1 MAGRSRKQRSSS
13 SSWSSESS
21 YNMSDL
27 QYGAKLPE
35 KKAKEE
41 FLANPIR
48 GYLTE
53 DDTTLDNSSM
63 GRSRKRNCHSKKEKH
78 VKDETFSSEDNQDSS
93 VSSKKRNTRGRRK
106 RAGISRKRKVN
117 GQKQSRATILTWL
130 IDCGVIQENA
140 EVVVIEEETT
150 KKMGKIKKEGILCS
164 CCCIVLTVGDFY
176 KHAGG
181 TTSKPYEYILIAET
195 CSSLLSSMVKAWY
208 LPEESKFHRFN
219 SIETSHDASDSYDD
233 ACMICADGGDLMC
246 CDNCSSTYHHNKCLG
261 MQEVPNGSWYCPFC
275 VCKICGDPAYEND
288 YLQKC
293 QQCERKYHRECRQAR
308 EPVSLDMNE
317 TPEDTFCDLT
327 CKKIYDK
334 LERRYLGVEH
344 ELDKSYKWTL
354 LQNTDDGSGINIEDD
369 YQRTVCH
376 SKLVVARRLMEDC
389 FEEIIDRHTKIDVV
403 KSLLYNCGSN
413 FNRVNFRG
421 FYTFILEKDEE
432 IISAATIRIHGTNL
446 AEMPFI
452 ATNKEYR
459 RKGMCKKLMVAIES
473 TLCFLKVEK
482 LVIPSVSECIGTW
495 IESYGFRLISS
506 PLPTE
511 ITLHNTL
518 MFHDSVRLQ
527 KDIYP
532 SASDKQP
539 EETRISPKKCE
550 EPRPFD
556 LNVEASHQQDKD

>member
-1 MAGRSRKQRSSS
+1 MIEKMAGRRSRRQRSSS

-27 QYGAKLPE
+27 QYGAELPE

-53 DDTTLDNSSM
+53 DDTALENSSM
-63 GRSRKRNCHSKKEKH
+63 GRSRKRNRHSRIEQH
-78 VKDETFSSEDNQDSS
+78 VKDETFSSDDNEDSS
-93 VSSKKRNTRGRRK
+93 GSSKKRNRRSKRK
-106 RAGISRKRKVN
+106 RAGISRTRKVN

-130 IDCGVIQENA
+130 LDCGVIQQNA
-140 EVVVIEEETT
+140 EVVVTEEETT
-150 KKMGKIKKEGILCS
+150 KKMGEIKKEGILCS
-164 CCCIVLTVGDFY
+164 CCCNVLTVGDFY

-195 CSSLLSSMVKAWY
+195 CCSLLSSMAKAWY
-208 LPEESKFHRFN
+208 LPEESQFHQFN

-233 ACMICADGGDLMC
+233 ACMICADGGNLMC
-246 CDNCSSTYHHNKCLG
+246 CDNCSSTYHHKICLG

-293 QQCERKYHRECRQAR
+293 QQCEKKYHRGCRQAR

-354 LQNTDDGSGINIEDD
+354 LQNTDNGSGMNIEDD

-389 FEEIIDRHTKIDVV
+389 FEEIIDRHTEIDVI
-403 KSLLYNCGSN
+403 KSLVYNCG
-413 FNRVNFRG
+413 
-421 FYTFILEKDEE
+421 
-432 IISAATIRIHGTNL
+432 
-446 AEMPFI
+446 
-452 ATNKEYR
+452 
-459 RKGMCKKLMVAIES
+459 
-473 TLCFLKVEK
+473 
-482 LVIPSVSECIGTW
+482 
-495 IESYGFRLISS
+495 
-506 PLPTE
+506 
-511 ITLHNTL
+511 
-518 MFHDSVRLQ
+518 
-527 KDIYP
+527 
-532 SASDKQP
+532 
-539 EETRISPKKCE
+539 
-550 EPRPFD
+550 
-556 LNVEASHQQDKD
+556 